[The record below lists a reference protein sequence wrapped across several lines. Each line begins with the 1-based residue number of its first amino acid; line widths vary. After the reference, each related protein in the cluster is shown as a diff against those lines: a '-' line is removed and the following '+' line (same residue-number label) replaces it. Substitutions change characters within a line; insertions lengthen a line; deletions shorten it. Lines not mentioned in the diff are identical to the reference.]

1 MIHRRTMRLVLA
13 LLLPLVVLRALLP
26 PGTMPVADQGQLR
39 IVMCSAGLAQP
50 GDDGNRELPP
60 NAGDC
65 PFAHAVTFAPPVQTV
80 VAVAP
85 PPRLVRFLSFDSSTL
100 PPATGPPRAARARA
114 PPALSRN
121 A

>member
-1 MIHRRTMRLVLA
+1 MPRRHLRLVLA
-13 LLLPLVVLRALLP
+13 LLLPLMALRALLP
-26 PGTMPVADQGQLR
+26 AGTMPVAEDGGLR

-50 GDDGNRELPP
+50 GDDGDHELPP

-65 PFAHAVTFAPPVQTV
+65 PFAHAATLAPPSQPVIGPFTT
-80 VAVAP
+80 P
-85 PPRLVRFLSFDSSTL
+85 ITVRFHSTRATTL
-100 PPATGPPRAARARA
+100 PPATGPPRVASARA